1 MSRSPQKSVSLN
13 RRAMLS
19 LSGRTLLA
27 ATLAYHGVRAGYASD
42 AGINQAEQWVRRLD
56 NVSKRLASGNI
67 SGLHWQEALDEIY
80 GSVPMESLLKMVDF
94 KRLSDQLS
102 SQDLGDRGEI
112 FHDITVGPIPAQDKI
127 GGEDSGTAI
136 VKIAHV
142 KKGRSIPPH
151 GHSNMVSAFL
161 CVSGE
166 FEVKLFDRLHDFEE
180 TMVVRK
186 TVDEKS
192 VGPGT
197 WSSISDYRNN
207 VHWLTAN
214 SDDCFLFTC
223 KLIRLEEDREFNGR
237 INLNL
242 KTAEQLGSNTWRARK
257 ISGAEASELY

>member
-1 MSRSPQKSVSLN
+1 M
-13 RRAMLS
+13 
-19 LSGRTLLA
+19 G
-27 ATLAYHGVRAGYASD
+27 G
-42 AGINQAEQWVRRLD
+42 
-56 NVSKRLASGNI
+56 
-67 SGLHWQEALDEIY
+67 
-80 GSVPMESLLKMVDF
+80 
-94 KRLSDQLS
+94 
-102 SQDLGDRGEI
+102 I
-112 FHDITVGPIPAQDKI
+112 FHDITIGPIPAQDKI

-166 FEVKLFDRLHDFEE
+166 FEVKLFDRLDDFGE
-180 TMVVRK
+180 TMVIRN

-192 VGPGT
+192 AGPGS

-207 VHWLTAN
+207 VHWLMAK

-223 KLIRLEEDREFNGR
+223 KLIRLEEDREFNDR